1 MVELEKKIKILVVED
16 DLPLTNLIKKSLN
29 RAGFD
34 VEIAL
39 NGEEAISLLSFPN
52 DFTLLIVDYN
62 LPDLTGHEFIIKLAE
77 RNLYLPYIV
86 ITGSGDIK
94 NAVEMMKLGASD
106 YLIKDINFY
115 SLLPTVVKRISDEL
129 ITRMRL
135 AQTEIALNKT
145 EEEISLYKSF
155 VEEAGQGFCIT
166 ELNGNIQYLNPAAIE
181 LLKLNVDYS
190 IQKIKYHKFFE
201 SEYYIK
207 LEKEILP
214 SVKKNNQWNGEIN
227 IINENGDK
235 INTFQNIFLIKDHQN
250 VPIYFASIITDI
262 TERKKSEELLK
273 LQSSTLK
280 ASANSI
286 LITNEK
292 GEIIW
297 INPAFTELTG
307 YTKEELYMKNVNM
320 LNSQMQPK
328 EYYEELWTTI
338 NTGKVWRS
346 ELINKRKNGE
356 LYNEEQTITPV
367 YDKNNNIK
375 NFISIKQD
383 ITERKRIEAEIKKIN
398 EDLEKIVLDRTQ
410 ELINTNKALI
420 ESENKFRTLFEASG
434 DAIIL
439 MDRNKFVDVNNET
452 LNIFGIENKEEFL
465 SLSIKDISPEFQFE
479 TIKSE
484 DKIQEILS
492 RIYELGTMKFE
503 WVFKKK
509 DGTEIITD
517 NNLSIIEFKEE
528 KIIQSIIRDITEK
541 KKAENILQET
551 QLRLMEF
558 EKMAALG
565 EMVAGV
571 AHEINT
577 PIGIGVTAASFLD
590 EKTLQ
595 IKNMLDKGELK
606 KSEFLNY
613 INVAVNSS
621 SSILI
626 NLKRAA
632 DLVKSFKQVA
642 VDQSSQELRKFN
654 ILEYMDDIL
663 LSLRP
668 KLKRTNH
675 IINIECNKDL
685 EIKNYPGAFSQIF
698 TNLIVNSVI
707 HGFDKID
714 KGTITIEFEI
724 SEDDLIIKYSDN
736 GRGIAKSK
744 MNKIY
749 EPFYSTKK
757 KQGGTGLGLNI
768 VYNLITQKLK
778 GSIFCDSI
786 QHSHTTFLIKIP
798 LIK

>member
-1 MVELEKKIKILVVED
+1 
-16 DLPLTNLIKKSLN
+16 
-29 RAGFD
+29 
-34 VEIAL
+34 
-39 NGEEAISLLSFPN
+39 
-52 DFTLLIVDYN
+52 
-62 LPDLTGHEFIIKLAE
+62 
-77 RNLYLPYIV
+77 
-86 ITGSGDIK
+86 
-94 NAVEMMKLGASD
+94 
-106 YLIKDINFY
+106 
-115 SLLPTVVKRISDEL
+115 
-129 ITRMRL
+129 
-135 AQTEIALNKT
+135 
-145 EEEISLYKSF
+145 
-155 VEEAGQGFCIT
+155 
-166 ELNGNIQYLNPAAIE
+166 
-181 LLKLNVDYS
+181 
-190 IQKIKYHKFFE
+190 
-201 SEYYIK
+201 
-207 LEKEILP
+207 
-214 SVKKNNQWNGEIN
+214 
-227 IINENGDK
+227 
-235 INTFQNIFLIKDHQN
+235 
-250 VPIYFASIITDI
+250 
-262 TERKKSEELLK
+262 
-273 LQSSTLK
+273 
-280 ASANSI
+280 
-286 LITNEK
+286 
-292 GEIIW
+292 
-297 INPAFTELTG
+297 LTG
-307 YTKEELYMKNVNM
+307 YTKEELYMKNVKM
-320 LNSQMQPK
+320 LNSHMQPK
-328 EYYEELWTTI
+328 EYYEELWNTI

-346 ELINKRKNGE
+346 EIINKRKNGE

-367 YDKNNNIK
+367 YDKNNKIK

-465 SLSIKDISPEFQFE
+465 NLSLKDISPEFQFE
-479 TIKSE
+479 SIRSK
-484 DKIQEILS
+484 DKIQQILS

-528 KIIQSIIRDITEK
+528 RIIQAIIRDITEK

-590 EKTLQ
+590 EKTQ
-595 IKNMLDKGELK
+595 QVQNMFDKGELK
-606 KSEFLNY
+606 KSDLLNY
-613 INVAVNSS
+613 INLAVISS
-621 SSILI
+621 NSILI

-654 ILEYMDDIL
+654 VMEYMDDIL

-675 IINIECNKDL
+675 IITIDCHKDL

-707 HGFDKID
+707 HGFERID

-724 SEDDLIIKYSDN
+724 SEEDLIIKYSDN

-786 QHSHTTFLIKIP
+786 QHSHTTFLMKIP